1 MNLRTFAT
9 VGAVAML
16 VLGGCVVVGSDGDG
30 GAAGTAGSGGD
41 GNTGNT
47 GGAGGGTAGAGGGTA
62 GAGGSATC
70 DKTCAEAI
78 TNGNPV
84 CADSTASLALYDALA
99 ACSCERGAADTPA
112 GCNDDCGDNLC
123 VNKDTSQA
131 CSDCVQKAACS
142 ADFNNCANDL

>member
-1 MNLRTFAT
+1 MNLRTFVT

-16 VLGGCVVVGSDGDG
+16 VLGGCVVVGSGGDG

-41 GNTGNT
+41 VGGNGGTAGSGGAT
-47 GGAGGGTAGAGGGTA
+47 GGSGGGTAGAGGG
-62 GAGGSATC
+62 TC

-99 ACSCERGAADTPA
+99 ACSCDRGAADTPA
-112 GCNDDCGDNLC
+112 GCKDDCGDNLC

-131 CSDCVQKAACS
+131 CKDCVQKAACS
-142 ADFNNCANDL
+142 ADFSNCANDI